1 MHDLKKFQLPFLLF
15 SIFIFLT
22 HSPMAATISFVGAEE
37 GSGANGY
44 SVQNWSNAGVAK
56 VYDLDG
62 EKYGTGGYYQ
72 IRPMAWDPGAA
83 SIGQAVGSGNDLGI
97 SAGSNPTL
105 YSAPVFLSSIT
116 GGAGTYV
123 NYGGYPIVRGP
134 DGSALYRQG
143 SLSVSVN
150 QGAYNTPSG
159 SNNGY
164 FGDAFSFTMGSNMG
178 ATFRIGVGVDTA
190 GNGNYAPDYVSLY
203 TTNSPSNGGQPLTT
217 FSTQLSRNGSMDMAF
232 FDVTAAAGESVY
244 AAVWQ
249 LAGTQSVAPF
259 GLITFDTKSYNFNV
273 ASGVTQT
280 NSAVLSGSSA
290 ALSKSNSG
298 TLILAQANSYGG
310 ATTIDQGRIVLTDG
324 NGLGSTSGGTTVA
337 SGAQLRLNATN
348 SGLTVGSEAL
358 TLSGDGLTGSAGGAL
373 RNAAGTNTW
382 QGKVTLAAD
391 ATIGTA
397 ASTSLTL
404 DVVSGNAIEAS
415 NRNLTLDGAGTM
427 RINDAISLGTG
438 GLTKTGSGRA
448 ILAASN
454 SYIGATTIGLGILEI
469 ASGGSISSS
478 ATAVN
483 NGGILDVAGTAGN
496 VQLNSGGTLKGSG
509 TVSALTIASGGTL
522 APGNSPGTLTA
533 SSATWSGGGTYA
545 WEINN
550 FLGSAGTNYD
560 FLNVT
565 GALTIN
571 ASSGNKFII
580 DVISLLASSNT
591 AGNASNFDAWS
602 NYSFAIATAAGGIS
616 GFDASSFNILTSKF
630 SNSMLPAGAT
640 AAGSWSVSQVG
651 NSINLNYAA
660 AIPEPS
666 SLSLMVLG
674 LATVLVKR
682 RRKS

>member
-1 MHDLKKFQLPFLLF
+1 MHDLKKFQLPFVLG
-15 SIFIFLT
+15 SIFSFLT
-22 HSPMAATISFVGAEE
+22 HSPMAATISFVGSEE
-37 GSGANGY
+37 GSAGNGY
-44 SVQNWSNAGVAK
+44 AVQNWSNAGVAK
-56 VYDLDG
+56 GYDLGG
-62 EKYGTGGYYQ
+62 EKYGTAGYYQ

-83 SIGQAVGSGNDLGI
+83 SIYEGT
-97 SAGSNPTL
+97 SAGNNLGTSAASNPTF
-105 YSAPVFLSSIT
+105 SSTPIFLSSLT
-116 GGAGTYV
+116 GAAGSYV
-123 NYGGYPIVRGP
+123 NFGGYPIVRGP

-164 FGDAFSFTMGSNMG
+164 YGDAFSFTMGANMG

-190 GNGNYAPDYVSLY
+190 GNGSYAPDYVSLY
-203 TTNSPSNGGQPLTT
+203 SG
-217 FSTQLSRNGSMDMAF
+217 STGTVYSSQLARNGSMDMAF
-232 FDVTAAAGESVY
+232 FDVTAAAGESIS

-249 LAGTQSVAPF
+249 LAGSQSVAPF
-259 GLITFDTKSYNFNV
+259 GLITFDTQSYNFNV

-298 TLILAQANSYGG
+298 TLVLAQANSYGG

-404 DVVSGNAIEAS
+404 DVASGNAIEAS

-454 SYIGATTIGLGILEI
+454 SYSGATTIGLGTLEI

-478 ATAVN
+478 TTAVN
-483 NGGILDVAGTAGN
+483 NGGILDVAGSAGN
-496 VQLNSGGTLKGSG
+496 VQLNSGGILKGPGMGAAPTHGRS
-509 TVSALTIASGGTL
+509 TTSWA
-522 APGNSPGTLTA
+522 APGQIMT
-533 SSATWSGGGTYA
+533 SST
-545 WEINN
+545 
-550 FLGSAGTNYD
+550 
-560 FLNVT
+560 
-565 GALTIN
+565 
-571 ASSGNKFII
+571 
-580 DVISLLASSNT
+580 
-591 AGNASNFDAWS
+591 
-602 NYSFAIATAAGGIS
+602 
-616 GFDASSFNILTSKF
+616 
-630 SNSMLPAGAT
+630 
-640 AAGSWSVSQVG
+640 
-651 NSINLNYAA
+651 
-660 AIPEPS
+660 
-666 SLSLMVLG
+666 
-674 LATVLVKR
+674 
-682 RRKS
+682 

>member
-1 MHDLKKFQLPFLLF
+1 
-15 SIFIFLT
+15 
-22 HSPMAATISFVGAEE
+22 MAATISFVGSEE
-37 GSGANGY
+37 GSAGNGY
-44 SVQNWSNAGVAK
+44 AVQNWSNAGVAK
-56 VYDLDG
+56 GYDLGG
-62 EKYGTGGYYQ
+62 ERYGTAGYYQ

-83 SIGQAVGSGNDLGI
+83 SIYEGT
-97 SAGSNPTL
+97 SAGNNLGTSAASNPTF
-105 YSAPVFLSSIT
+105 SSTPIFLSSLT
-116 GGAGTYV
+116 GAAGSYV
-123 NYGGYPIVRGP
+123 NFGGYPIVRGP

-164 FGDAFSFTMGSNMG
+164 YGDAFSFTMGANMG

-190 GNGNYAPDYVSLY
+190 GNGSYAPDYVSLY
-203 TTNSPSNGGQPLTT
+203 SD
-217 FSTQLSRNGSMDMAF
+217 STGTVYSSQLARNGSMDMAF
-232 FDVTAAAGESVY
+232 FDVTAAAGESIS

-249 LAGTQSVAPF
+249 LAGSQSVAPF

-298 TLILAQANSYGG
+298 TLVLAQANSYGG

-391 ATIGTA
+391 ATIGAA

-404 DVVSGNAIEAS
+404 DVASGNGIEAS

-454 SYIGATTIGLGILEI
+454 SYSGATTIGLGTLEI

-478 ATAVN
+478 TTAVN
-483 NGGILDVAGTAGN
+483 NGGILDVAGSAGN
-496 VQLNSGGTLKGSG
+496 VQLNGGGILKGSG

-533 SSATWSGGGTYA
+533 SSSTWNGGGTYA

-580 DVISLLASSNT
+580 DVISLLAASNT

-616 GFDASSFNILTSKF
+616 GFNASSFDILTNKF
-630 SNSMLPAGAT
+630 SNNMLPSGAT
-640 AAGSWSVSQVG
+640 ISGSWSVSQVG
-651 NSINLNYAA
+651 NSIKLNYAA

-666 SLSLMVLG
+666 SLSLMMLG
-674 LATVLVKR
+674 LATVLAKR
-682 RRKS
+682 RRKN

>member
-1 MHDLKKFQLPFLLF
+1 
-15 SIFIFLT
+15 
-22 HSPMAATISFVGAEE
+22 MAATISFVGSEE
-37 GSGANGY
+37 GSAGNGY
-44 SVQNWSNAGVAK
+44 AVQNWSNAGVAK
-56 VYDLDG
+56 GYDLGG
-62 EKYGTGGYYQ
+62 ERYGTAGYYQ

-83 SIGQAVGSGNDLGI
+83 SIYEGT
-97 SAGSNPTL
+97 SAGNNLGTSAASNPTF
-105 YSAPVFLSSIT
+105 SSTPIFLSSLT
-116 GGAGTYV
+116 GAAGSYV
-123 NYGGYPIVRGP
+123 NFGGYPIVRGP

-164 FGDAFSFTMGSNMG
+164 YGDAFSFTMGANMG

-190 GNGNYAPDYVSLY
+190 GNGSYAPDYVSLY
-203 TTNSPSNGGQPLTT
+203 SG
-217 FSTQLSRNGSMDMAF
+217 STGTVYSSQLARNGSMDMAF
-232 FDVTAAAGESVY
+232 FDVTAAAGESIS

-249 LAGTQSVAPF
+249 LAGSQSVAPF

-298 TLILAQANSYGG
+298 TLVLAQANSYGG

-391 ATIGTA
+391 ATIGAA

-404 DVVSGNAIEAS
+404 DVASGNGIEAS

-454 SYIGATTIGLGILEI
+454 SYSGATTIGLGTLEI

-478 ATAVN
+478 TTAVN
-483 NGGILDVAGTAGN
+483 NGGILDVAGSAGN
-496 VQLNSGGTLKGSG
+496 VQLNGGGILKGSG

-533 SSATWSGGGTYA
+533 SSSTWNGGGTYA

-580 DVISLLASSNT
+580 DVISLLAASNT

-616 GFDASSFNILTSKF
+616 GFNASSFDILTNKF

-640 AAGSWSVSQVG
+640 GAGSWSVSQVG

-674 LATVLVKR
+674 LSTLLGSR
-682 RRKS
+682 RRKN